1 VKADASKRALVIGL
15 GNPLRGDD
23 GIGPAVV
30 RTLLRNGPAGI
41 ALIETDGHD
50 LTELLTDEAFRRIVV
65 VDAADLGRPAGA
77 WIRTG
82 CEALMGGAALPVGHT
97 SGLVQALDLLA
108 ALGHSPPPITI
119 FAVQPAKVGWG
130 PGLSRAAR
138 RGVSAVAAA
147 IRQELCLP
155 QPSRRG
161 RTVLRTEQDVR
172 SLPCRVGTA

>member
-1 VKADASKRALVIGL
+1 VRAAASKRTLVIGV
-15 GNPLRGDD
+15 GNELRGDD

-30 RTLLRNGPAGI
+30 RALRRTPAPDVE
-41 ALIETDGHD
+41 LVETDGHN
-50 LTELLTDEAFRRIVV
+50 LTELLAEAGAARIVL
-65 VDAADLGRPAGA
+65 VDAADFGRAAGT
-77 WIRTG
+77 WIRTNP
-82 CEALMGGAALPVGHT
+82 EALLDGAAPVSH
-97 SGLVQALDLLA
+97 SLGLAQALDLLA
-108 ALGHSPPPITI
+108 ALGLRRGPIAI
-119 FAVQPAKVGWG
+119 YVVQPAKVGWG

-161 RTVLRTEQDVR
+161 GTVLRTEQDVR